1 MRGRIWMVSLAVMGC
16 LAGGCAA
23 SHKTVV
29 KPGQAPA
36 AAQSATREQLIE
48 RYNTQANAVLTLN
61 AGVAMKLTSGS
72 AYSGVI
78 EQYHEVNG
86 FLLAAKPASIRV
98 IGQAPVIAKNIFDM
112 VSDGQTF
119 EISIPSKHK
128 FVVGPVDVAR
138 QSAKPIENLRPQHLT
153 EALLWAPILA
163 GGVVLI
169 EESSESNV
177 RYYVLTII
185 RPAGG
190 TDSAGTTGGTTFE
203 IVKKVWFERGELQV
217 SRVETYEHGGAVGS
231 DVRYSDW
238 QTSGGSGG
246 AAGSSAGAALVRY
259 PREID
264 IARPGEDYQLA
275 IHINKLTLNEPIPG
289 DRFTLKQPPG
299 SDLVRIS
306 EDGSQKTEPANKES
320 QP

>member
-1 MRGRIWMVSLAVMGC
+1 MVSLASVVG

-48 RYNTQANAVLTLN
+48 RYNAQANAVQTLN

-153 EALLWAPILA
+153 EALLWAPIA
-163 GGVVLI
+163 ADAAVLI

-185 RPAGG
+185 RVAAGASSEG
-190 TDSAGTTGGTTFE
+190 GAGATNFNTQFE
-203 IVKKVWFERGELQV
+203 IVKKVWFERGGLQV
-217 SRVETYEHGGAVGS
+217 SRVETYERGGAVGS

-238 QTSGGSGG
+238 ET
-246 AAGSSAGAALVRY
+246 AGAVSY

-306 EDGSQKTEPANKES
+306 EDGSQKTEPANKEP

>member
-1 MRGRIWMVSLAVMGC
+1 MVSLAVAVA

-23 SHKTVV
+23 SHTTVL
-29 KPGQAPA
+29 KPGRAPA
-36 AAQSATREQLIE
+36 AVQSATREQLIE
-48 RYNTQANAVLTLN
+48 RYNTQANAVQTLN

-128 FVVGPVDVAR
+128 YVVGPVNVAR
-138 QSAKPIENLRPQHLT
+138 QSAKPIENLRPQHLI
-153 EALLWAPILA
+153 EALLWAPIA
-163 GGVVLI
+163 ADATVLI

-185 RPAGG
+185 RAAAGA
-190 TDSAGTTGGTTFE
+190 SAECAAGATNFE
-203 IVKKVWFERGELQV
+203 IVKKVWFERGGLQV
-217 SRVETYEHGGAVGS
+217 SRVETYERGGAVGS

-238 QTSGGSGG
+238 QPAGG
-246 AAGSSAGAALVRY
+246 AAGNSAGAAVAAVSY

-264 IARPGEDYQLA
+264 IVRPGEDYQLA

-306 EDGSQKTEPANKES
+306 EDGSQKTEPANKEP

>member
-1 MRGRIWMVSLAVMGC
+1 MVSLALVAG

-23 SHKTVV
+23 SHKTMV
-29 KPGQAPA
+29 KPGVAPA
-36 AAQSATREQLIE
+36 ALQTATREQLIE
-48 RYNTQANAVLTLN
+48 RYDRQANAVQTLN

-72 AYSGVI
+72 EYSGVI

-119 EISIPSKHK
+119 EVSIPSKHK
-128 FVVGPVDVAR
+128 FVVGPVNVAR

-153 EALLWAPILA
+153 EALLWAPIPA
-163 GGVVLI
+163 GGTVLI

-185 RPAGG
+185 RPAAGA
-190 TDSAGTTGGTTFE
+190 DSASGASGNDNFE
-203 IVKKVWFERGELQV
+203 IVEKVWFERGGLQV
-217 SRVETYEHGGAVGS
+217 SRVETYGHGGVVGS
-231 DVRYSDW
+231 DVRYGDW
-238 QTSGGSGG
+238 QPAGSGSAAGGSTGT
-246 AAGSSAGAALVRY
+246 ANY

-275 IHINKLTLNEPIPG
+275 IHINKLTLNEPIPA

-306 EDGSQKTEPANKES
+306 EDGTQSTEPANKEP

>member
-1 MRGRIWMVSLAVMGC
+1 MVSLALVVG

-23 SHKTVV
+23 SRTTVV

-36 AAQSATREQLIE
+36 AVQSATREQLIE
-48 RYNTQANAVLTLN
+48 RYNAQASAVQTLN

-112 VSDGQTF
+112 VSDGATF

-128 FVVGPVDVAR
+128 FVVGQVNVAR

-153 EALLWAPILA
+153 EALLWAPLPA
-163 GGVVLI
+163 GAATLI
-169 EESSESNV
+169 EESSDANV

-185 RPAGG
+185 RPAAGA
-190 TDSAGTTGGTTFE
+190 DSASAAGSSQNFE
-203 IVKKVWFERGELQV
+203 IVEKVWFERGGLQV
-217 SRVETYEHGGAVGS
+217 ARVETFGPGGVVGS

-238 QTSGGSGG
+238 QPAVG
-246 AAGSSAGAALVRY
+246 AAGSASAAGSTGAAAANY

-264 IARPGEDYQLA
+264 ISRPGEDYRLA
-275 IHINKLTLNEPIPG
+275 IHINKLTLNEPIAA
-289 DRFTLKQPPG
+289 DRFVLKQPPG

-306 EDGSQKTEPANKES
+306 EDGTQKTEPANKEP